1 MKQITQSRFFAVL
14 GLMAL
19 SGSVFAAGAGSISI
33 LSPKDGTTISGG
45 AVIKLDYNLHP
56 SSDGNHL
63 HIYVD
68 DQKPMV
74 NRNVSGC
81 PCSVDLPT
89 LSPGKHMVVI
99 KEARSDHSLT
109 GVEKGVTFQVK

>member
-1 MKQITQSRFFAVL
+1 MKQRTKSCFFAVL
-14 GLMAL
+14 GLMVL
-19 SGSVFAAGAGSISI
+19 SGSVFAADAGSISI
-33 LSPKDGTTISGG
+33 LSPQDGATIAGG
-45 AVIKLDYNLHP
+45 TAVKLDFNLHP
-56 SSDGNHL
+56 SPAGNHL

-68 DQKPMV
+68 DQKPLV

-81 PCSVDLPT
+81 PCSMDLPV
-89 LSPGKHMVVI
+89 LSPGKHVIII